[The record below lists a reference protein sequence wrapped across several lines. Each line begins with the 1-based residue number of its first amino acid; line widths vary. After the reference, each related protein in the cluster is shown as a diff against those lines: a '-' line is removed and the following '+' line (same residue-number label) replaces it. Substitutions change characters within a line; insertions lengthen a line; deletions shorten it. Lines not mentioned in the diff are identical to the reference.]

1 MPTTRR
7 QFIKRSAGAVTLSM
21 MMPRF
26 WLGDCLAQQ
35 PAAFSDKKLVIIQFQ
50 GGNDGVNTVIPYT
63 NDRYF
68 SLRPAISFRDTEL
81 RDAQGNSTIISN
93 SLGLHPMLGEIKSL
107 YDAGKVAVVNG
118 VGYQN
123 QSLSHF
129 LGTDIWMTANTT
141 GGHGIGWLG
150 KYVDAAFF
158 GRSALSAVNIGGTL
172 PKAFFSERVVVPSI
186 GNFAA
191 YTYQTDNRFSGDRNN
206 QLNAF
211 RANASRIFEPSSYA
225 DLLTKAALESVNG
238 AQAVTTAVAGYSSTV
253 TYPEG
258 NSLANAL
265 KMAAQ
270 IFTTVPDTNL
280 CYASIG
286 GFDNH
291 SQQIGNDQDPTNKL
305 LGPHASLLRSF
316 SQAVKAFY
324 DDMEGHGLRDLV
336 IMTFS
341 EFGRRLNENASFG
354 TDHGTS
360 SLMFVIGNPV
370 KGGLYGTYPSLAA
383 TDLDNAGNLRHNVD
397 FRAVYSTIL
406 DRWLGVDSS
415 TILGGTFE
423 NIGFLA

>member
-1 MPTTRR
+1 
-7 QFIKRSAGAVTLSM
+7 
-21 MMPRF
+21 
-26 WLGDCLAQQ
+26 
-35 PAAFSDKKLVIIQFQ
+35 
-50 GGNDGVNTVIPYT
+50 
-63 NDRYF
+63 
-68 SLRPAISFRDTEL
+68 
-81 RDAQGNSTIISN
+81 
-93 SLGLHPMLGEIKSL
+93 
-107 YDAGKVAVVNG
+107 
-118 VGYQN
+118 
-123 QSLSHF
+123 
-129 LGTDIWMTANTT
+129 
-141 GGHGIGWLG
+141 
-150 KYVDAAFF
+150 
-158 GRSALSAVNIGGTL
+158 
-172 PKAFFSERVVVPSI
+172 
-186 GNFAA
+186 
-191 YTYQTDNRFSGDRNN
+191 
-206 QLNAF
+206 
-211 RANASRIFEPSSYA
+211 
-225 DLLTKAALESVNG
+225 LTKAALESVNG